1 MMKIS
6 YKKFGAFAAT
16 AVLAGIL
23 AGCGSGMN
31 ADANDMARPAAM
43 QQEKAAGRTQNF
55 MDAKDADFMLT
66 DVNGKEHRL
75 SDYRGKK
82 VYIKFWASWCSV
94 CMATLA
100 DTDMLAGSDDKD
112 FVVLS
117 VVAPGFG
124 GEMKKEDFVKWYK
137 GLGYNNLPV
146 LLDEGGAVT
155 KKYGIRFYPS
165 AALIDTCED
174 APSGAYEQRIACYGD
189 EGDFVKEDYDENGRN
204 FRKSCD
210 HCGSRFRLVFD
221 GNDSIFRQRGK
232 SACGGKP

>member
-1 MMKIS
+1 MERLRQQP
-6 YKKFGAFAAT
+6 FWQGFWRD
-16 AVLAGIL
+16 V
-23 AGCGSGMN
+23 
-31 ADANDMARPAAM
+31 DPNDMARPAAM

-100 DTDMLAGSDDKD
+100 DTDMLAGSGDKD

-165 AALIDTCED
+165 AALIDT
-174 APSGAYEQRIACYGD
+174 
-189 EGDFVKEDYDENGRN
+189 EGNVKMLRPGHMNNESLAMEDYDENGRN

>member
-1 MMKIS
+1 
-6 YKKFGAFAAT
+6 
-16 AVLAGIL
+16 
-23 AGCGSGMN
+23 MN

-137 GLGYNNLPV
+137 GLGYNTLPV

-165 AALIDTCED
+165 AALIDT
-174 APSGAYEQRIACYGD
+174 
-189 EGDFVKEDYDENGRN
+189 EGNVKMLRPGHMNKESLAMEMKGI
-204 FRKSCD
+204 S
-210 HCGSRFRLVFD
+210 
-221 GNDSIFRQRGK
+221 
-232 SACGGKP
+232 